1 MFDREQS
8 RFRLFE
14 NEAESKRSDLYG
26 PRGTGRERCLI
37 IEQGCRDDRGQEGK
51 GDKFF
56 FSFSS
61 RFIAEAVVTVG
72 AKNGQLPNERQ
83 LSGDQLQERP
93 VQRIKCNR
101 PMSTVHHLCPF
112 LLLSF
117 FLPALLHSFPFLF
130 PSTSA
135 TRTPILFV
143 RICVLARERARSR
156 DRRRYGKSSRN
167 ERERSGRRGG
177 EGREEDARARTHTC
191 VVSFSFRSSRLVN
204 VSRQSGTGNWR
215 TSRNRRLGSL

>member
-1 MFDREQS
+1 M
-8 RFRLFE
+8 
-14 NEAESKRSDLYG
+14 
-26 PRGTGRERCLI
+26 
-37 IEQGCRDDRGQEGK
+37 
-51 GDKFF
+51 
-56 FSFSS
+56 
-61 RFIAEAVVTVG
+61 
-72 AKNGQLPNERQ
+72 
-83 LSGDQLQERP
+83 SGDQLQERP

-167 ERERSGRRGG
+167 ERERNGRRGG